1 MDQECRFEPRYF
13 FNNENI
19 PLHTW
24 NNKTWY
30 TIAEAK
36 VPFHKDV
43 FQKVIERWTKEVHL
57 IIPPVEYAEI
67 INDVELEISDTDH
80 NESLSIKPVR
90 TILRRLIPKRKDKDE
105 ELEELIEYYENV
117 HESRV
122 VYSPIIKSLQE
133 PAEVNIP
140 FYYPKVSCFSYVY
153 EEYKRIYN
161 TDMADYNGLD
171 DNDEESWLYIE
182 IIPLPSSNIL
192 YNSDKMKY
200 AYMQLFKKLFKWCY
214 NTSIGYQ
221 KRVHHDLLVPKDLYM
236 LTYKYLKEKYAK
248 ELVGNWTEKTDPTKF
263 VFEDIAIA
271 SWLISL
277 WKLERQEN
285 CQTRLQS
292 FVDLG
297 CGNGLLTFLLTSEG
311 HEGRG
316 IDVRKRK
323 IWDVFQNKGSKLIVE
338 TLQPNVAT
346 YPDVDWIIGNH
357 ADELVPWIPII
368 AARSSNITKFI
379 VIPCCF
385 YALSGSKY
393 TFEKQIISSGKYK
406 AYQEYIHE
414 IINKCGFI
422 AEYDW
427 LRIPS
432 TKNVAMI
439 GRKRK
444 SNNQDQIDELLHGI
458 GSAIMLRLDLY

>member
-1 MDQECRFEPRYF
+1 MDQECRRFEPRYF
-13 FNNENI
+13 FNNEKI
-19 PLHTW
+19 PFRTW
-24 NNKTWY
+24 NNQTWY

-67 INDVELEISDTDH
+67 INDVEFEINDTDH

-153 EEYKRIYN
+153 AEYKRIYN

-171 DNDEESWLYIE
+171 DNDDQSWLYFE
-182 IIPLPSSNIL
+182 IIPLSSI
-192 YNSDKMKY
+192 
-200 AYMQLFKKLFKWCY
+200 
-214 NTSIGYQ
+214 
-221 KRVHHDLLVPKDLYM
+221 HHDLLVPKDLYM

-248 ELVGNWTEKTDPTKF
+248 ELVGNWTEKTDPAKF

-277 WKLERQEN
+277 WKLERQEK

-297 CGNGLLTFLLTSEG
+297 CGN
-311 HEGRG
+311 
-316 IDVRKRK
+316 
-323 IWDVFQNKGSKLIVE
+323 VE
-338 TLQPNVAT
+338 TLQPNIAT
-346 YPDVDWIIGNH
+346 YSDVDWIIGNH
-357 ADELVPWIPII
+357 ADELVPW
-368 AARSSNITKFI
+368 
-379 VIPCCF
+379 
-385 YALSGSKY
+385 
-393 TFEKQIISSGKYK
+393 
-406 AYQEYIHE
+406 
-414 IINKCGFI
+414 
-422 AEYDW
+422 
-427 LRIPS
+427 
-432 TKNVAMI
+432 
-439 GRKRK
+439 
-444 SNNQDQIDELLHGI
+444 
-458 GSAIMLRLDLY
+458 